1 MRDPGTPAGYALTVP
16 RPMIVNRLIS
26 EILFGFT
33 GLMGII
39 NPIGIAFLF
48 LERTES
54 LTEHERDMLAKKV
67 AFNSFIVLMVAFFAG
82 TPVLH
87 FFGISM
93 EALRIGGGFA
103 VAVSG
108 WRMLNEPDVPGGGDS
123 PVKPIDANAIMTRAF
138 FPLTMPLTTGPG
150 SIATAIA
157 LNANRT
163 HKLSEFMLS
172 SIVSLAVS
180 ALVAVVIW
188 QTYSRSAFLARY
200 LGTEGTKVAMRVS
213 AFLLLC
219 IGVQIMLTGFS
230 EFLQPI
236 ADQIK

>member
-1 MRDPGTPAGYALTVP
+1 
-16 RPMIVNRLIS
+16 MIVNRLIS

-33 GLMGII
+33 GLIGII

-48 LERTES
+48 LERTEA
-54 LTEHERDMLAKKV
+54 LTEHERNLLAKKV
-67 AFNSFIVLMVAFFAG
+67 AFNAFVVLLVAFFAG

-103 VAVSG
+103 VAVAG
-108 WRMLNEPDVPGGGDS
+108 WQMLNEPDGPAAGGDT
-123 PVKPIDANAIMTRAF
+123 PIKPIDANAIMTRAF
-138 FPLTMPLTTGPG
+138 FPLTVPLTVGPG

-172 SIVSLAVS
+172 SIVSIAVS

-188 QTYSRSAFLARY
+188 LTYSRAALLSRY
-200 LGTEGTKVAMRVS
+200 LGTEGTKVAKRVS

-230 EFLQPI
+230 EFLQPL

>member
-1 MRDPGTPAGYALTVP
+1 
-16 RPMIVNRLIS
+16 MIVNRLIS

-54 LTEHERDMLAKKV
+54 LTEQERDLLAKKV
-67 AFNSFIVLMVAFFAG
+67 AFNSFVVLLVAFFAG

-103 VAVSG
+103 VAVAG
-108 WRMLNEPDVPGGGDS
+108 WRMLNEPDVPGGGDT
-123 PVKPIDANAIMTRAF
+123 PVKPIDVSTVMKRAF
-138 FPLTMPLTTGPG
+138 FPLTVPLTTGPG

-163 HKLSEFMLS
+163 HKLSEFALS
-172 SIVSLAVS
+172 SLVSIAVS
-180 ALVAVVIW
+180 ALVALVIW

-236 ADQIK
+236 ADQVK

>member
-1 MRDPGTPAGYALTVP
+1 MLRT
-16 RPMIVNRLIS
+16 MIVNRLIS

-33 GLMGII
+33 GLIGII

-48 LERTES
+48 LERTEA
-54 LTEHERDMLAKKV
+54 LTEHERDLLARKV
-67 AFNSFIVLMVAFFAG
+67 AFNSFVVLLVAFFAG

-103 VAVSG
+103 VAVAG
-108 WRMLNEPDVPGGGDS
+108 WQMLNEPDGPGGPGGGDT

-138 FPLTMPLTTGPG
+138 FPLTVPLTVGPG

-172 SIVSLAVS
+172 SIVSIAVS
-180 ALVAVVIW
+180 VLVAVVIW
-188 QTYSRSAFLARY
+188 QVYSRSALLARY
-200 LGTEGTKVAMRVS
+200 LGSEGTKVAKRVS

-230 EFLQPI
+230 AFLQPI
-236 ADQIK
+236 ADQAK

>member
-1 MRDPGTPAGYALTVP
+1 
-16 RPMIVNRLIS
+16 MIVNRLIS

-108 WRMLNEPDVPGGGDS
+108 WRMLNEPDVPDVPGGGDT